1 MTTVAEVINWTRKL
15 ALQDATIPY
24 LWEDEELIFCLN
36 RAFNELLKSALLI
49 KDQSTTAVMEIKL
62 LSNLGVYGLD
72 SRVIQVTQARL
83 ETDSTATPLTRTTE
97 IRLNQTVS
105 DWRNETGTPREYI
118 PGYSS
123 GYLSIYP
130 KFDNTCEYVGSSNI
144 SFVVATKTISQIG
157 GDFSG
162 LVAGDVV
169 NVSGSGVTAD
179 NTNFTVVTVGTTSFT
194 VSETVTVATN
204 TSATIRKVRDTLL
217 MTVSRLGTARFVVSD
232 IENDTEIT
240 DIREDHA
247 DGLIDG
253 IAKRAFLKP
262 NSQTLDPNKA
272 ASHKVDFEEFKK
284 EVRRD
289 MILLHKPDKSRVPR
303 SGTSIYY

>member
-15 ALQDATIPY
+15 ALQDNTLPY
-24 LWEDEELIFCLN
+24 LWEDEELIYCLN
-36 RAFNELLKSALLI
+36 RCYNELVKSALLI
-49 KDQSTTAVMEIKL
+49 KDQSTIAMIEIKL
-62 LSNLGVYGLD
+62 LSNLGVYPLD

-83 ETDSTATPLTRTTE
+83 EDDATQTPLTRTTE

-118 PGYSS
+118 PAYSS
-123 GYLSIYP
+123 GYLSVYP
-130 KFDNTCEYVGSSNI
+130 KFDDTGEIVGASNI
-144 SFVVATKTISQIG
+144 SFVALTKTISQIG
-157 GDFSG
+157 GDFSD
-162 LVAGDVV
+162 LAVGDEIS
-169 NVSGSGVTAD
+169 VS
-179 NTNFTVVTVGTTSFT
+179 GTTSNNSVFTIVTLGTDTMT
-194 VSETVTVATN
+194 VSETVTGEILK
-204 TSATIRKVRDTLL
+204 SATIRLVRDTLL

-247 DGLIDG
+247 DGLVDG

-262 NSQTLDPNKA
+262 NSQTLDPQKA
-272 ASHKVDFEEFKK
+272 EYHRGLFEEFKK

-289 MILLHKPDKSRVPR
+289 MILLHKPDRSRVPR

>member
-1 MTTVAEVINWTRKL
+1 MSTVAEVINWTRKL
-15 ALQDATIPY
+15 ALQDVTLPY
-24 LWEDEELIFCLN
+24 LWEDEELIYCLN
-36 RAFNELLKSALLI
+36 RCYNELVKSALLI

-62 LSNLGVYGLD
+62 LSNLGVYALD
-72 SRVIQVTQARL
+72 SRVIQATQARL
-83 ETDSTATPLTRTTE
+83 ETDTTATPLTRTTE

-118 PGYSS
+118 PSYSS
-123 GYLSIYP
+123 GYISVYP
-130 KFDNTCEYVGSSNI
+130 KYDTEGEYVGNI
-144 SFVVATKTISQIG
+144 SFVSGTKTISQIS
-157 GDFSG
+157 GDFSD
-162 LVAGDVV
+162 LTAGDE
-169 NVSGSGVTAD
+169 VTITGA
-179 NTNFTVVTVGTTSFT
+179 TNSANNSTFTVATVGTDSFT
-194 VSETVTVATN
+194 VTGTLTSESSS
-204 TSATIRKVRDTLL
+204 SATIRLVRDTLL

-240 DIREDHA
+240 DIREDHC

-272 ASHKVDFEEFKK
+272 EYHRGLFEEFKK

-289 MILLHKPDKSRVPR
+289 MILLNKPDKSRVPR

>member
-1 MTTVAEVINWTRKL
+1 MSTVAEVINWTRKL
-15 ALQDATIPY
+15 ALQDVTLPY
-24 LWEDEELIFCLN
+24 GWEDEELIYCLN
-36 RAFNELLKSALLI
+36 RCYNELVKSVLLI
-49 KDQSTTAVMEIKL
+49 KDQSTTAIMEIKL
-62 LSNLGVYGLD
+62 LSNLGVYALD

-83 ETDSTATPLTRTTE
+83 EDDATQTPLTRTTE

-123 GYLSIYP
+123 GYLSVYP
-130 KFDNTCEYVGSSNI
+130 KFDDEGEYVGSSNI
-144 SFVVATKTISQIG
+144 SFVSGTKTISQTN
-157 GDFSG
+157 GDFSD
-162 LVAGDVV
+162 LTAGDEVTITGAT
-169 NVSGSGVTAD
+169 NSGNNAT
-179 NTNFTVVTVGTTSFT
+179 FTVATVGTDSFT
-194 VSETVTVATN
+194 VTGTLTSESAS
-204 TSATIRKVRDTLL
+204 SATIRLVRDTLL

-240 DIREDHA
+240 DIREDHV

-272 ASHKVDFEEFKK
+272 EYHRGLFEEFKK

-289 MILLHKPDKSRVPR
+289 MILLHKPDRTRVPR